1 MPSQVLPPN
10 ISSASSLHVII
21 RRGTG
26 PPAAAPTSARST
38 ARGKDHVQ
46 RLEGGEGEGP
56 ERPPLSENE
65 YEVGVLSNLRCP
77 AGPCGFT
84 HMAARLRSEDRL
96 PSGQF
101 SCLSSGG

>member
-46 RLEGGEGEGP
+46 RLEGGEGEGA

-65 YEVGVLSNLRCP
+65 YEVGVLRNLCCP
-77 AGPCGFT
+77 AVSLIWLRGS
-84 HMAARLRSEDRL
+84 ARKTDSRRA
-96 PSGQF
+96 